1 VVDWSSRHNAG
12 RVRKGFIRVGAGT
25 DEVGNAGSD
34 TPPIDGGVSIIMDKG
49 YGGEDGVAGVVFN
62 EGKQGCA
69 SDEVWGNWHT
79 LLPHA

>member
-1 VVDWSSRHNAG
+1 VVDWSSRHNAR

-34 TPPIDGGVSIIMDKG
+34 TPPIDRGVSIILDKG

-62 EGKQGCA
+62 EVKEGWTSNEAQ
-69 SDEVWGNWHT
+69 
-79 LLPHA
+79 